1 MTTYVVTLA
10 SDDKIKMSEKA
21 FHALYDKSFFLAVL
35 CIQLFGFI
43 MVFSSSLSAADSI
56 YGNSFHF
63 VFRHAAYLIIA
74 WSVALLFLSVDS
86 LTWKKL
92 SPYLLLA
99 SLFML
104 FAVLIVGHEVN
115 GSRRWLNF
123 GLFTVQVTEVVKIFF
138 IMYLAGYL
146 VRRQEELQRELKGFI
161 KPLIVVSLIVGLTL
175 MEPDFGAAVVIVAT
189 CLVMMFL
196 AGAKLWQ
203 FLVLSLSVSA
213 ALAMVAVTQ
222 EYRLRRLQ
230 SFLDPWSDPFGSGY
244 QLTQSLIA
252 FGRGD
257 WFGQGLG
264 NSLQKLSYLP
274 EAHTDFVMAI
284 IAEELGFVGVFLVV
298 ALFLF
303 LFCKVFL
310 IGRQSAKFGNYF
322 SAYLAY
328 GIGVWLS
335 IQTLINI
342 GVNSGVL
349 PTKGITLPL
358 LSYGGNSLIV
368 CTAALAIAL
377 RIDYENRLIKIR
389 EKRGEES

>member
-10 SDDKIKMSEKA
+10 PDNKVKMSERA
-21 FHALYDKSFFLAVL
+21 FHALYDKSFFVAILAL
-35 CIQLFGFI
+35 QFLGFV
-43 MVFSSSLSAADSI
+43 MVFSSSLSAAESI

-63 VFRHAAYLIIA
+63 VFRHIAYLILA
-74 WSVALLFLSVDS
+74 WGTALGFLAVDS

-92 SPYLLLA
+92 SPYLLIV
-99 SLFML
+99 SLIML

-123 GLFTVQVTEVVKIFF
+123 GFFTIQVTECVKIFF

-146 VRRQEELQRELKGFI
+146 VRRREELQRELKGFI
-161 KPLIVVSLIVGLTL
+161 KPLVVVSLIVGLTL

-189 CLVMMFL
+189 CLMMMFL

-203 FLVLSLSVSA
+203 FLVLSLSVGI
-213 ALAMVAVTQ
+213 ALAFVAVTQ
-222 EYRLRRLQ
+222 EYRLQRIQ

-284 IAEELGFVGVFLVV
+284 IAEELGFVGVVLVMSV
-298 ALFLF
+298 FLF
-303 LFCKVFL
+303 LYAKIFF
-310 IGRQSAKFGNYF
+310 IGRHAARNNNFF
-322 SAYLAY
+322 AAYLAY
-328 GIGVWLS
+328 GVGVWLS
-335 IQTLINI
+335 IQTFINV
-342 GVNSGVL
+342 GVNSGML

-368 CTAALAIAL
+368 CTAALALVL

-389 EKRGEES
+389 QQRGEA